1 MEPRHLDKILITTPK
16 MNRFHVLAFLAVC
29 VPALRASAVDL
40 TPRFVDTFVDGV
52 TTHRLYFADGDQK
65 IGLSINRETTVEAGA
80 GGTVFR
86 FPKFS
91 DILFILKHSPMS
103 ADQAFEGVTLERYRE
118 AARRLLPPG
127 AQNIQ
132 ALGEEPDPITINS
145 WRSYRFTYSCE
156 STGSLRKQTITF
168 LNISAEEQLVL
179 IVTAIEQNF
188 PEAAARSWQIIR
200 SWQPILPGQE
210 KSPKGT

>member
-1 MEPRHLDKILITTPK
+1 MA
-16 MNRFHVLAFLAVC
+16 RFSLLAALALC
-29 VPALRASAVDL
+29 ASAFQAPAVDL
-40 TPRFVDTFVDGV
+40 TPRFTDTFADGV
-52 TTHRLYFADGDQK
+52 TLHLLYFADGDQK

-91 DILFILKHSPMS
+91 DVLFILKHSPMS

-127 AQNIQ
+127 AQGVEV
-132 ALGEEPDPITINS
+132 LGEEPDPITINR
-145 WRSYRFTYSCE
+145 WRSYRFTYTCQ
-156 STGSLRKQTITF
+156 STGYLRKMTVTF
-168 LNISAEEQLVL
+168 LNVSAEEQLVL
-179 IVTAIEQNF
+179 VVTSTLQNF

-200 SWQPILPGQE
+200 SWQPILPGVE
-210 KSPKGT
+210 KPKGS

>member
-1 MEPRHLDKILITTPK
+1 MT
-16 MNRFHVLAFLAVC
+16 RFQVFAAIALCATAF
-29 VPALRASAVDL
+29 RAPAVDL

-52 TTHRLYFADGDQK
+52 TMHQLYFADGDQK
-65 IGLSINRETTVEAGA
+65 IGLSVNRETTVEPGA

-86 FPKFS
+86 FPKFD
-91 DILFILKHSPMS
+91 DIIFILKHSPMS
-103 ADQAFEGVTLERYRE
+103 ADQAFEGVTLDRYRE

-127 AQNIQ
+127 AKDVTVL
-132 ALGEEPDPITINS
+132 AEEPDPITINR

-156 STGSLRKQTITF
+156 STGYIRKQSVTF

-179 IVTAIEQNF
+179 IVTSTAQNSA
-188 PEAAARSWQIIR
+188 EAAARSWQIIR

-210 KSPKGT
+210 KPPKGS

>member
-1 MEPRHLDKILITTPK
+1 MK
-16 MNRFHVLAFLAVC
+16 RFHLLAALAWC
-29 VPALRASAVDL
+29 ATSLHAPAVDL

-65 IGLSINRETTVEAGA
+65 IGLSVNHETTAEAGA

-91 DILFILKHSPMS
+91 DILFVLKHSPMS
-103 ADQAFEGVTLERYRE
+103 ADQAFEGVTLDRYRE
-118 AARRLLPPG
+118 AAHRLLPPG
-127 AQNIQ
+127 AQNITD
-132 ALGEEPDPITINS
+132 LGEEPDPITINR
-145 WRSYRFTYSCE
+145 WRSYRFTYTCE
-156 STGSLRKQTITF
+156 STGFIRKQTVTF

-179 IVTAIEQNF
+179 IVSSIEQNF

-210 KSPKGT
+210 KPPKGS

>member
-1 MEPRHLDKILITTPK
+1 
-16 MNRFHVLAFLAVC
+16 MNRFAVFALALCAS
-29 VPALRASAVDL
+29 ALCASAVDL

-65 IGLSINRETTVEAGA
+65 IGFNINGETTVEAGA

-103 ADQAFEGVTLERYRE
+103 ADQAFQGVPLERYRE

-127 AQNIQ
+127 AENIET
-132 ALGEEPDPITINS
+132 LDEEPDPITINR
-145 WRSYRFTYSCE
+145 WRSYRFTYTCV
-156 STGSLRKQTITF
+156 STGYLRKQTVTF

-179 IVTAIEQNF
+179 IVTATVQNF
-188 PEAAARSWQIIR
+188 PEAADRSWQIIR

-210 KSPKGT
+210 KPPKGT